1 MQEGSAKARPRVVLD
16 SNVLIS
22 GFVFEKGKPA
32 AILESL
38 RKGEIE
44 VVISPFILEEIS
56 RSFSEDFDW
65 NNRRINQAI
74 QFLLDYCIP
83 VNPDAEAAVPEL
95 TPADNRI
102 FDCAV
107 HGQVEYLVTGDRGI
121 LKLGEFQGIK
131 TVTPAQFLQIR
142 RGLFVE

>member
-1 MQEGSAKARPRVVLD
+1 MQEGLAKARPRVVLD

-32 AILESL
+32 AILEAL

-65 NNRRINQAI
+65 NNRRISEAI
-74 QFLLDYCIP
+74 QFLLDHCIP
-83 VNPDAEAAVPEL
+83 VNPDPEAAVPEL

-102 FDCAV
+102 LDCAV
-107 HGQVEYLVTGDRGI
+107 HGQVEYLVTGDKGI
-121 LKLGEFQGIK
+121 LKLQEYEQIEII
-131 TVTPAQFLQIR
+131 TPAQFLAVLK
-142 RGLFVE
+142 G